1 MIYLVADT
9 HFNHDM
15 MIESGLRPKEYE
27 RKLIRNWN
35 KQVKDEDIVILL
47 GDISWRNDYSVLE
60 NCMEGR
66 FLLGEI
72 MINIPVRLS

>member
-47 GDISWRNDYSVLE
+47 GDISW
-60 NCMEGR
+60 
-66 FLLGEI
+66 
-72 MINIPVRLS
+72 